1 MGNNCELKL
10 RQKDRDWKPGQFFMK
25 GYLLAKHS
33 FPLLWSADEWWTRS
47 SGEGPSVGSSDC
59 LVDIFGTPLHCF
71 LATPIESVLIQVFAR
86 LEGRRSSSAQTVI

>member
-47 SGEGPSVGSSDC
+47 SGERPSVGSSDC

-71 LATPIESVLIQVFAR
+71 LATPIESVLIQVFA
-86 LEGRRSSSAQTVI
+86 